1 MISHE
6 HQCIFLHIPRT
17 GGTSIEM
24 WLNDGVSIQ
33 PHEQHLLASTAKELY
48 ADYWDSYFKFSIVR
62 EPVSRVLSCLA
73 FPDEFGLVRHGRS
86 INFST
91 YFDKF
96 RHEGANLILE
106 HDYRYHPHPDPLNA
120 NFKYKP
126 GTVYGNMLDEPI
138 DYIGRTEELADH
150 AAEIKKLLGV
160 KVPFDD
166 WFRYQV
172 SVVRHDRDLDERTLN
187 QIHMMYRE
195 DYKRFGYA
203 Y

>member
-33 PHEQHLLASTAKELY
+33 PHMQHLLASQAKEFY
-48 ADYWDSYFKFSIVR
+48 ADYWDNYFKFSIVR

-73 FPDEFGLVRHGRS
+73 FPREFGLVRSERS
-86 INFST
+86 IDFSG
-91 YFDKF
+91 YSDRF
-96 RHEGANLILE
+96 RHQGLNLTLE
-106 HDYRYHPHPDPLNA
+106 HDYRYHPHPDPLNVTG
-120 NFKYKP
+120 KYKP
-126 GTVYGNMLDEPI
+126 GTVYVNMLDEPI
-138 DYIGRTEELADH
+138 DYIGRTEDLVDH
-150 AAEIKKLLGV
+150 VAEIKKLLGI

-166 WFRYQV
+166 WFRYEV
-172 SVVRHDRDLDERTLN
+172 SVIRHNRDLDEKTLD
-187 QIHMMYRE
+187 QIHTLYRE
-195 DYKRFGYA
+195 DYERFGYV